1 MTPDP
6 ASQAVH
12 ERLEHAVSSMPAFDV
27 DAGWAALASQLEPAV
42 APVIPLRRRRP
53 RRVLAL
59 AVAAAVFVGGSALA
73 MVRHGG
79 MPSISIAPV
88 TTVPGSGL
96 VGPHIHGAFSG
107 APPAPDRVGGN
118 GGGGGGGSSQE
129 PSGTGS
135 AGGGS
140 GGSASTGG
148 SGDQGGSGGSGGPN
162 QDAPDD
168 TDHGSGNDG
177 QHDDNG
183 QGNDAQGQDSQ
194 GGGGNDGSQGGGN
207 GGNQGGN
214 SGARS
219 GGHGHAGQGNDQAA
233 HGQSS
238 GH

>member
-1 MTPDP
+1 MTRDP

-27 DAGWAALASQLEPAV
+27 DAGWAALAAQLEPPV
-42 APVIPLRRRRP
+42 APVIPLRRHRP

-79 MPSISIAPV
+79 VPSISIAPV
-88 TTVPGSGL
+88 ATLPGSGL
-96 VGPHIHGAFSG
+96 VVGPHVHGAFSG
-107 APPAPDRVGGN
+107 APPAPPGHVEGN
-118 GGGGGGGSSQE
+118 GGGGGGGGGQE

-135 AGGGS
+135 PGGDS
-140 GGSASTGG
+140 GGSTPSGG
-148 SGDQGGSGGSGGPN
+148 SGDQGGSGGSGAPN
-162 QDAPDD
+162 QDSPDD

-194 GGGGNDGSQGGGN
+194 GSGNGGGQGGGN
-207 GGNQGGN
+207 GGSQGGN

-219 GGHGHAGQGNDQAA
+219 GGHSDHGNDHAA
-233 HGQSS
+233 HGQS